1 MTNIKERLHAVVD
14 KYMKDL
20 TGDEVVP
27 GEDGFEEE
35 DLSTTGAAIDNT
47 LMLHAPILN
56 AFEKLLR
63 SSYGSPAQAVPALEE
78 SQRKILPAHCWRMHR
93 AIDAVNLEKTFD
105 VEELAELERE
115 LTELGRRR
123 P

>member
-20 TGDEVVP
+20 AGDEAVP
-27 GEDGFEEE
+27 GEGGFEEE
-35 DLSTTGAAIDNT
+35 ERSTTGAAIDNT

-63 SSYGSPAQAVPALEE
+63 SSHGSPAQGGPAIEE
-78 SQRKILPAHCWRMHR
+78 RQPKTLPTHCWRMHR
-93 AIDAVNLEKTFD
+93 AIDAVNLEDTFD

-115 LTELGRRR
+115 LTELGKRR

>member
-1 MTNIKERLHAVVD
+1 MTNIKDRLHAVVD

-20 TGDEVVP
+20 TGDEVVQ
-27 GEDGFEEE
+27 GEGGFEEE
-35 DLSTTGAAIDNT
+35 DRSTTGAAIDNI

-63 SSYGSPAQAVPALEE
+63 SSYSPAQGVPDFEDR
-78 SQRKILPAHCWRMHR
+78 QRKTLTTHCWRMHR
-93 AIDAVNLEKTFD
+93 AIDAVNLEETFD

-115 LTELGRRR
+115 LTELGRH
-123 P
+123 